1 MQGNKDKVEE
11 AEQLLAEIEEEKSVV
26 NITPKN
32 STKALEY
39 NKFKSIKKKKIKI
52 VEG

>member
-1 MQGNKDKVEE
+1 MQENKDKVEE
-11 AEQLLAEIEEEKSVV
+11 AEQLLAEIEEEKSV
-26 NITPKN
+26 ITPKN